1 MPNIEVP
8 KTDLSLGLQP
18 SDRAADSS
26 ALAGRR
32 IGQNYNEAGSAIDK
46 AGAQIGSGIAV
57 AGEAVVKYR
66 EHQEISKGAVAFAQL
81 QLALTREWNDRA
93 KAAAQNDPNDP
104 SVGPEFHEKIL
115 DPSLERFAGTFR
127 TRGGAE
133 WAERRVDALRSHMY
147 QQTAADMSTLAG
159 HAAVV
164 NKTQEVN
171 TLSSTA
177 MENPG
182 GTKKYMDDFKSSV
195 DAMVAAS
202 PNLTAVQAA
211 KFREEMT
218 QKGMEAIV
226 RSGVFGAIQK
236 NPEAGLRMA
245 QDSDLAPYISGMEV
259 KQFET
264 YARQQDR
271 MAKSEAREQ
280 KRFQQEEAQ
289 QRSDDTVIALR
300 KRMGPDAV
308 GPPVTREEIN
318 KHADGEPLS
327 PNDTPGVPRLT
338 RRDVEHLVN
347 LQEHYGRPEP
357 AAAKSA
363 ETYRATVDQIRS
375 GELKTLGP
383 IWALESQGLLTR
395 ADSDRLQKAVGD
407 MRTEAGASLQQEQK
421 RFLAGAKQQI
431 DKSVMGASIYT
442 NGGME
447 FYRFEVDLER
457 KMEEY
462 RKAGKSPHDL
472 LDPSKPD
479 YMGSPKVLNKY
490 ISPLDLQVRD
500 AVMGATGRP
509 PLSSFRR

>member
-57 AGEAVVKYR
+57 AGEAYVKYQ
-66 EHQEISKGAVAFAQL
+66 EHKEISKGAVAFAQL
-81 QLALTREWNDRA
+81 QAALSREWNDRA
-93 KAAAQNDPNDP
+93 KAADPNDP
-104 SVGPEFHEKIL
+104 STGPEFHEKIL
-115 DPSLERFAGTFR
+115 EPSFERFSGVFR
-127 TRGGAE
+127 TQGGVQ
-133 WAERRVDALRSHMY
+133 WAERHVDALRSHMY
-147 QQTAADMSTLAG
+147 EKTAADMSTLAG

-164 NKTQEVN
+164 NQTQTVN
-171 TLSSTA
+171 AFSTA
-177 MENPG
+177 VMEDP
-182 GTKKYMDDFKSSV
+182 SSLKATMHMYASTTA
-195 DAMVAAS
+195 DLAAS
-202 PNLTAVQAA
+202 MPNITATQAA
-211 KFREEMT
+211 KFKEELQ
-218 QKGMEAIV
+218 QKGLEAIV
-226 RSGVFGAIQK
+226 KAGVYGAIQK
-236 NPEAGLRMA
+236 NPDAGMRMA
-245 QDSDLAPYISGMEV
+245 QDPDLAPFINGMEV
-259 KQFET
+259 KQFEA

-271 MAKSEAREQ
+271 FAKSEAREQ

-289 QRSDDTVIALR
+289 RKSDETVIALR
-300 KRMGPDAV
+300 KRMGPDSQG
-308 GPPVTREEIN
+308 GPVSRDEVNTL
-318 KHADGEPLS
+318 ADNGE
-327 PNDTPGVPRLT
+327 LT

-509 PLSSFRR
+509 PLSSFGR